1 MEESMSSYEQQYFSS
16 MEFYFSD
23 LPISAWGFV
32 FLLEEDFFWFAG
44 VEGVVMQERKPH
56 VSAIC

>member
-1 MEESMSSYEQQYFSS
+1 MSSYEQQYFSS

-44 VEGVVMQERKPH
+44 VEGVVMQERKAH
-56 VSAIC
+56 VSATC